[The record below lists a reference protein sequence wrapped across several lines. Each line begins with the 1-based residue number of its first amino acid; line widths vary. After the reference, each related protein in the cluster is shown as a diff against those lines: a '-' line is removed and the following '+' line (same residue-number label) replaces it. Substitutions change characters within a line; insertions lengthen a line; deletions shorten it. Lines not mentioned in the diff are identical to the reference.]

1 MKPIKTK
8 HQLRAEMEAEMEAF
22 LARGGSVQNY
32 EQGESG
38 REANAPLP
46 TTIESQK
53 QTRTPVLD
61 EIKAIEERRKTPAKA
76 PRASR
81 TNNGS
86 QKKLLVDDFGEP
98 LRWV

>member
-1 MKPIKTK
+1 MKTLKTK
-8 HQLRAEMEAEMEAF
+8 HQLRAEMEAEMSAF
-22 LARGGSVQNY
+22 LAKGGNVQNY

-38 REANAPLP
+38 REANEPLP

-53 QTRTPVLD
+53 QTRTPVMD

-76 PRASR
+76 PKASR
-81 TNNGS
+81 TNKGN
-86 QKKLLVDDFGEP
+86 QKKLLLDDFGEP